1 MKKKLVSC
9 LISFT
14 LLSSLSTPL
23 LAKAQE
29 NTGDI
34 KGSLVIAGGGVGT
47 SNHEIYEKFL
57 SLAGGKEKAKVGIIP
72 AASTTLQSS
81 KKFKEDLVKYGQT
94 QILLKFFPF
103 QITIFLIHK
112 RMNQPGRIK

>member
-29 NTGDI
+29 NTEGI

-47 SNHEIYEKFL
+47 SNQDIYEKFL
-57 SLAGGKEKAKVGIIP
+57 LLAGERKSQGRDY
-72 AASTTLQSS
+72 SS
-81 KKFKEDLVKYGQT
+81 C
-94 QILLKFFPF
+94 
-103 QITIFLIHK
+103 
-112 RMNQPGRIK
+112 

>member
-29 NTGDI
+29 NTGGI
-34 KGSLVIAGGGVGT
+34 KGSGV
-47 SNHEIYEKFL
+47 L
-57 SLAGGKEKAKVGIIP
+57 KEKSNVKLIRHE
-72 AASTTLQSS
+72 TSS
-81 KKFKEDLVKYGQT
+81 
-94 QILLKFFPF
+94 FF
-103 QITIFLIHK
+103 I
-112 RMNQPGRIK
+112 